1 MGLSYTKTHG
11 SPLLPRNWMLSLES
25 MTGSA
30 HSKRSESMSC
40 SYCILYYRIIRIV
53 FLSLINPVLDVIVST
68 FQGRS
73 VINDFNLFAEELTDL
88 FYDVKNIRGGE
99 NATHTPQ
106 LARLDPN
113 KFGLS
118 ICSVDGQRLSIGD
131 HDDKVAIQQV
141 VNPLMYAIALTD
153 LGEDL
158 VHSFIGHEPSG
169 FGYDKLML
177 NHRGNWAALT

>member
-1 MGLSYTKTHG
+1 MELA
-11 SPLLPRNWMLSLES
+11 LPI
-25 MTGSA
+25 
-30 HSKRSESMSC
+30 
-40 SYCILYYRIIRIV
+40 CIIIHV
-53 FLSLINPVLDVIVST
+53 VCLSLINPVLDVIVST

-88 FYDVKNIRGGE
+88 FYDVRNIRGGE
-99 NATHTPQ
+99 NAGHTPQ

-118 ICSVDGQRLSIGD
+118 ICSVDGQRLFIGD
-131 HDDKVAIQQV
+131 HDDKVTIQQV

-169 FGYDKLML
+169 FGYDKLVL
-177 NHRGNWAALT
+177 NTKGNWVALLFVS